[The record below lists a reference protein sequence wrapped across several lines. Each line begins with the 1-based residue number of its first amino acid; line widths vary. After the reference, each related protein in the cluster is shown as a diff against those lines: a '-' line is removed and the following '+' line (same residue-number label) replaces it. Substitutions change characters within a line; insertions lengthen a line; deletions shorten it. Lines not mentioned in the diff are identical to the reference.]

1 MVVFSPVKAT
11 LILLFIASAIYVH
24 YRGRV
29 RHKFWRQVSD
39 HSTLMAPI
47 NTFMYLF
54 SKTPTT
60 PYVDT
65 QYFPALQPLTD
76 HWREIREEGLKLLSS
91 GYVKASNQYDDIGF
105 NSFFKS
111 GWKRFYLKWYDDSH
125 PSAKELCPKT
135 VALLQQIPEVKAAMF
150 TELPPG
156 SRLVRHRDPYAGSL
170 RYHLGLATPEDA
182 GCYIDV
188 DGQRYFWRDGES
200 VMFDETY
207 IHYAQNTTQQDR
219 LILFC
224 DIERPLKFR
233 WAQAFNRFF
242 GRYVVSAAAAPNSAS
257 DRTGGINKVF
267 KYLYMLRLV
276 GKRLKVWNR
285 KVYYAVKWLL
295 IGGIVAAV
303 IWL

>member
-1 MVVFSPVKAT
+1 MSTTK
-11 LILLFIASAIYVH
+11 LIILLLFIASAVYVH

-29 RHKFWRQVSD
+29 RHKFWRQASD

-47 NTFMYLF
+47 NSFMYLF
-54 SKTPTT
+54 SRVPNT
-60 PYVDT
+60 PYVDVA
-65 QYFPALQPLTD
+65 QFPNLQLLAD
-76 HWREIREEGLKLLSS
+76 HWQEIRDEGAQLQHA
-91 GYVKASNQYDDIGF
+91 GQVKVSDQYNDIGF

-125 PSAKELCPKT
+125 PSAKTLCPKT

-170 RYHLGLATPEDA
+170 RYHLGLSTPNSE

-188 DGQRYFWRDGES
+188 DGERYAWRDGES
-200 VMFDETY
+200 VMFDETF
-207 IHYAQNTTQQDR
+207 IHYAENTTQQDR

-233 WAQAFNRFF
+233 WAQAFNHFF
-242 GRYVVSAAAAPNSAS
+242 GRYVVSAAASPNADS
-257 DRTGGINKVF
+257 DRTGGINKIF
-267 KYLYMLRLV
+267 KYLYAIRQS
-276 GKRLKVWNR
+276 GKRLKAWNR
-285 KVYYAVKWLL
+285 TVYYTAKWLL
-295 IGGIVAAV
+295 FGLIIVA
-303 IWL
+303 IFF

>member
-1 MVVFSPVKAT
+1 MPISNLKLFFIAA
-11 LILLFIASAIYVH
+11 FIASALYVH

-29 RHKFWRQVSD
+29 RHKFWRQASD

-47 NTFMYLF
+47 NAFMYLF
-54 SKTPTT
+54 SRVPTT
-60 PYVDT
+60 PFIDVA
-65 QYFPALQPLTD
+65 QFPGLRALAD
-76 HWREIREEGLKLLSS
+76 NWREIRDEATGLMQA
-91 GYVKASNQYDDIGF
+91 GHVKASNQYDDIGF

-125 PSAKELCPKT
+125 PSAKTLCPKT

-170 RYHLGLATPEDA
+170 RYHLGLITPNAD

-188 DGQRYFWRDGES
+188 DGERYAWRDGES

-207 IHYAQNTTQQDR
+207 IHYAENTTQQDR

-224 DIERPLKFR
+224 DIERPLRFR
-233 WAQAFNRFF
+233 WAQLLNHWF
-242 GRYVVSAAAAPNSAS
+242 GRYIVSAAAAPNAES
-257 DRTGGINKVF
+257 DRTGGINKIF
-267 KYLYMLRLV
+267 KYLYAIRQC
-276 GKRLKVWNR
+276 GKRLKKWNR
-285 KVYYAVKWLL
+285 RVYYIVKWLL
-295 IGGIVAAV
+295 FGSV
-303 IWL
+303 IALLIFI

>member
-1 MVVFSPVKAT
+1 MPISTTK
-11 LILLFIASAIYVH
+11 LILIVAFIAAAMYVH

-29 RHKFWRQVSD
+29 RHKFWRQASD

-54 SKTPTT
+54 SRVPNT
-60 PYVDT
+60 PYIDVSL
-65 QYFPALQPLTD
+65 FPGLTKLTE
-76 HWREIREEGLKLLSS
+76 HWQEIRAEAVTLMHG
-91 GYVKASNQYDDIGF
+91 GHVKASNQYNDIGF

-135 VALLQQIPEVKAAMF
+135 VALLQEIPEVKAAMF

-170 RYHLGLATPEDA
+170 RYHLGLITPNAE

-188 DGQRYFWRDGES
+188 DGERYAWRDGES
-200 VMFDETY
+200 VMFDETF
-207 IHYAQNTTQQDR
+207 IHYAENTTQQDR

-224 DIERPLKFR
+224 DIERPLKYR
-233 WAQAFNRFF
+233 WAQAFNHVF
-242 GRYVVSAAAAPNSAS
+242 GRYVISAAASPNADS
-257 DRTGGINKVF
+257 DRTGGINKIF
-267 KYLYMLRLV
+267 KYLYAIRQF
-276 GKRLKVWNR
+276 GKRLKAWNR
-285 KVYYAVKWLL
+285 KVYYVAKWLL
-295 IGGIVAAV
+295 FGGIIALLIFV
-303 IWL
+303 

>member
-1 MVVFSPVKAT
+1 MPISTAKLV
-11 LILLFIASAIYVH
+11 LIILFIASAVYVH

-29 RHKFWRQVSD
+29 RHKFWRQASD

-54 SKTPTT
+54 SRVPNT
-60 PYVDT
+60 PYIDVAL
-65 QYFPALQPLTD
+65 FPSLKALTD
-76 HWREIREEGLKLLSS
+76 NWREIREEAMALMRVGQ
-91 GYVKASNQYDDIGF
+91 VKASDQYNDIGF

-135 VALLQQIPEVKAAMF
+135 VALLKQIPEVKAAMF

-170 RYHLGLATPEDA
+170 RYHLGLLTPNDNA
-182 GCYIDV
+182 CYIDV
-188 DGQRYFWRDGES
+188 DGERYAWRDGES

-207 IHYAQNTTQQDR
+207 IHYAENATQGDR

-224 DIERPLKFR
+224 DIERPLKYR
-233 WAQAFNRFF
+233 WAQAFNHFF
-242 GRYVVSAAAAPNSAS
+242 GRHVIAAAAAPNSDS
-257 DRTGGINKVF
+257 DRTGGINKIF
-267 KYLYMLRLV
+267 KYLYAIRQY
-276 GKRLKVWNR
+276 GKRLKKWNR
-285 KVYYAVKWLL
+285 TVYYAVKWLL
-295 IGGIVAAV
+295 FGGIAAL
-303 IWL
+303 IIFS

>member
-1 MVVFSPVKAT
+1 MSTTK
-11 LILLFIASAIYVH
+11 LIILLLFIASAVYVH

-29 RHKFWRQVSD
+29 RHKFWRQASD

-47 NTFMYLF
+47 NSFMYLF
-54 SKTPTT
+54 SRVPNTPF
-60 PYVDT
+60 VDVA
-65 QYFPALQPLTD
+65 QFPNLQLLAD
-76 HWREIREEGLKLLSS
+76 HWQEIRDEGAQLQHA
-91 GYVKASNQYDDIGF
+91 GQVKVSDQYNDIGF

-125 PSAKELCPKT
+125 PSAKTLCPKT

-170 RYHLGLATPEDA
+170 RYHLGLSTPNSE

-188 DGQRYFWRDGES
+188 DGERYAWRDGES
-200 VMFDETY
+200 VMFDETF
-207 IHYAQNTTQQDR
+207 IHYAENTTQQDR

-233 WAQAFNRFF
+233 WAQAFNHFF
-242 GRYVVSAAAAPNSAS
+242 GRYVVSAAASPNADS
-257 DRTGGINKVF
+257 DRTGGINKIF
-267 KYLYMLRLV
+267 KYLYAIRQS
-276 GKRLKVWNR
+276 GKRLKAWNR
-285 KVYYAVKWLL
+285 TVYYAAKWLL
-295 IGGIVAAV
+295 FGLIIVA
-303 IWL
+303 IFF

>member
-1 MVVFSPVKAT
+1 MSISAT
-11 LILLFIASAIYVH
+11 KLICIAAFILSALYVH

-29 RHKFWRQVSD
+29 RHKFWRQASD

-54 SKTPTT
+54 SRVPTT
-60 PYVDT
+60 PFVDVA
-65 QYFPALQPLTD
+65 QFPGLKMLAD
-76 HWREIREEGLKLLSS
+76 NWREIRAEATGLMHA
-91 GYVKASNQYDDIGF
+91 GHVKASNQYDDIGF

-170 RYHLGLATPEDA
+170 RYHLGLITPNVD

-188 DGQRYFWRDGES
+188 DGERYSWRDGES

-207 IHYAQNTTQQDR
+207 IHYAENTTQQDR

-224 DIERPLKFR
+224 DIERPLRFR
-233 WAQAFNRFF
+233 WAQAFNHYF
-242 GRYVVSAAAAPNSAS
+242 GRYIVSAAAAPNAES
-257 DRTGGINKVF
+257 DRTGGINKIF
-267 KYLYMLRLV
+267 KYLYAIRQY
-276 GKRLKVWNR
+276 GKRLKKWNR
-285 KVYYAVKWLL
+285 QVYYAAKWLL
-295 IGGIVAAV
+295 FGSV
-303 IWL
+303 IALLILI

>member
-1 MVVFSPVKAT
+1 MPISTTKLVLIAVFV
-11 LILLFIASAIYVH
+11 ASAVYVH

-29 RHKFWRQVSD
+29 RHKFWRQASD
-39 HSTLMAPI
+39 HSTLMAPV
-47 NTFMYLF
+47 NAFMYLF
-54 SKTPTT
+54 SRVPTT
-60 PYVDT
+60 PFVDVAR
-65 QYFPALQPLTD
+65 FPTLQILD
-76 HWREIREEGLKLLSS
+76 ANWRDIREEATALMRAGQ
-91 GYVKASNQYDDIGF
+91 VKASDQYNDVGF

-125 PSAKELCPKT
+125 PSAKALCPKT

-170 RYHLGLATPEDA
+170 RYHLGLVTPNAE

-188 DGQRYFWRDGES
+188 DGERYAWRDGES

-207 IHYAQNTTQQDR
+207 IHYAENTTQQDR

-224 DIERPLKFR
+224 DIERPLKYR
-233 WAQAFNRFF
+233 WAQAFNHCF
-242 GRYVVSAAAAPNSAS
+242 GRYVVAAASSPNADS

-267 KYLYMLRLV
+267 KYLYAIRQY
-276 GKRLKVWNR
+276 GKRLKKWNR
-285 KVYYAVKWLL
+285 HVYYAVKWLL
-295 IGGIVAAV
+295 FGAIAALL
-303 IWL
+303 IFA